1 MVGNWNVDV
10 TVGAMPQKVATA
22 MGKLSETL
30 LGAEYEAIAYLG
42 SQVVN
47 GTNHAVLAEQTVT
60 TGRDTKNVVV
70 LIFNEKP
77 NEIDLTLVSIERVVE
92 GGLPMGGT
100 VIDVQTE
107 IPAEIQEVW
116 DAAFEGYV
124 GYSLSPIAYLGS
136 QVTKGTTYIFAVEAT
151 PVVAEPTKQAMIIA
165 INPMTKA
172 ISFADLLASKE
183 DDLCGYSF
191 TWLKKGLGAPL
202 GEWP

>member
-1 MVGNWNVDV
+1 
-10 TVGAMPQKVATA
+10 
-22 MGKLSETL
+22 
-30 LGAEYEAIAYLG
+30 
-42 SQVVN
+42 
-47 GTNHAVLAEQTVT
+47 
-60 TGRDTKNVVV
+60 
-70 LIFNEKP
+70 
-77 NEIDLTLVSIERVVE
+77 
-92 GGLPMGGT
+92 MGGT

-124 GYSLSPIAYLGS
+124 GYNLSPIAYLGS
-136 QVTKGTTYIFAVEAT
+136 QVTKGTNYLFVARAI
-151 PVVAEPTKQAMIIA
+151 PVIAEPIKQVMIIA